1 MRILFFLVLPHVLH
15 CDQWSVSIKDKS
27 TCTEMCGLQQAQDG
41 VMPGIP
47 DLVSVVKSPVS
58 RFKKLNPLP
67 GADGILY
74 KDAWWSSCLQLS
86 AYKKRQL
93 LAWKKVLSSRNHY
106 RLNVDKIS
114 VWLLI

>member
-1 MRILFFLVLPHVLH
+1 
-15 CDQWSVSIKDKS
+15 
-27 TCTEMCGLQQAQDG
+27 
-41 VMPGIP
+41 MPGIP

-114 VWLLI
+114 VWLLIKV